1 MGIKEM
7 LRNLFDKGPVEND
20 EFQQEEAE
28 LAAEKAQ
35 FLALAAEIS
44 DEVMDELSSQS
55 VEPIS
60 PPKPIL
66 VSEYDVGDVE
76 IDQLNVEEETLSS
89 HSEVNVVS
97 HDSLDDIV
105 EHLADAEIIGD
116 LPEEVTF

>member
-1 MGIKEM
+1 MGIKER

-35 FLALAAEIS
+35 FLALASEIS

-55 VEPIS
+55 VEPIT

-89 HSEVNVVS
+89 HSEVNVVN
-97 HDSLDDIV
+97 HESLDDIV
-105 EHLADAEIIGD
+105 EHLANAEIIGD

>member
-1 MGIKEM
+1 MGIKER

-20 EFQQEEAE
+20 ESQQEEAE

-35 FLALAAEIS
+35 FLALASAIS

>member
-1 MGIKEM
+1 MGIKDR

-20 EFQQEEAE
+20 ESQQEEAE

-35 FLALAAEIS
+35 FLALASEIS
-44 DEVMDELSSQS
+44 DEVMDELSSES
-55 VEPIS
+55 VEPIT

>member
-1 MGIKEM
+1 MGIKER
-7 LRNLFDKGPVEND
+7 LRNLFNKGPVEND
-20 EFQQEEAE
+20 ESQQEEAE

-35 FLALAAEIS
+35 FLALASAIS

>member
-1 MGIKEM
+1 MGIKDR

-20 EFQQEEAE
+20 ESQQEEAE

-35 FLALAAEIS
+35 FLALASEIS
-44 DEVMDELSSQS
+44 DEVMDELSSES
-55 VEPIS
+55 VEPIT

-66 VSEYDVGDVE
+66 VSEYNVGDVE

-89 HSEVNVVS
+89 HSEVNVVN
-97 HDSLDDIV
+97 HESLDDIV
-105 EHLADAEIIGD
+105 EHLANAEIIGD

>member
-35 FLALAAEIS
+35 FLALASEIS

>member
-1 MGIKEM
+1 MGIKER

-20 EFQQEEAE
+20 ESQQEEAE

-35 FLALAAEIS
+35 FLALASEIS

>member
-1 MGIKEM
+1 MGIKDR

-20 EFQQEEAE
+20 ESQQEEAE

-35 FLALAAEIS
+35 FLALASEIS

>member
-1 MGIKEM
+1 MGIKER

-35 FLALAAEIS
+35 FLALAGEIS

-60 PPKPIL
+60 PPEPIL

>member
-35 FLALAAEIS
+35 FLALAGEIS

>member
-35 FLALAAEIS
+35 FLALAGEIS

-60 PPKPIL
+60 PPEPIL

>member
-1 MGIKEM
+1 MGIKER

-35 FLALAAEIS
+35 FLALASEIS